1 VHSIET
7 LVSLSSSETVRS
19 VPLADG
25 AVAQIRTLTVRFP
38 LAAPAKLPNGSLK
51 STYTSKPL
59 VMSMTGEPVFGEFAI
74 LTALRKDGWEGVW
87 VDTFHGGK
95 FWNQMPHISQPVSLP
110 AVAAAQYRE
119 IVTANNGKRSGFFDV
134 FAWQRDEFIFIEYKG
149 PGDSAN
155 KNEAT
160 WIAAAR
166 RAGIIDAQLLFIV

>member
-7 LVSLSSSETVRS
+7 LVSLSSSEAVR
-19 VPLADG
+19 VALPDG
-25 AVAQIRTLTVRFP
+25 GIPQIRTLTVRFP
-38 LAAPAKLPNGSLK
+38 LATPAKLPDGSLK

-59 VMSMTGEPVFGEFAI
+59 VLSMTGEPVFGEFAI

-110 AVAAAQYRE
+110 AAAAAQYQK
-119 IVTANNGKRSGFFDV
+119 IVDANNGKRSGFFDV

-155 KNEAT
+155 KNEAA
-160 WIAAAR
+160 WIAAAL
-166 RAGIIDAQLLFIV
+166 RAGVVDAQLLFIV